1 MIKNTLQLNFLSFL
15 IRVHIYI
22 ILVCHYTRNI
32 WLINQRQI
40 LISLLRKQKKR
51 HVSQHYD
58 WHIQFI
64 SLATFSKC
72 LIKSCA
78 VQILF
83 QCLQGLQGNF
93 IAVWDTHFTDIC
105 QVLGTFYSRYLKNAW
120 NFSKDLLLF
129 VGVTQWS

>member
-1 MIKNTLQLNFLSFL
+1 MTDIDTVYFIGYIFQLLNKVVCCSE
-15 IRVHIYI
+15 I
-22 ILVCHYTRNI
+22 I
-32 WLINQRQI
+32 
-40 LISLLRKQKKR
+40 
-51 HVSQHYD
+51 
-58 WHIQFI
+58 
-64 SLATFSKC
+64 
-72 LIKSCA
+72 
-78 VQILF
+78 F